1 MTSCI
6 KNLNDSCCIRFND
19 YDSNHEGGQLPDSF
33 CGAKQRDRV
42 VYPRGSNNRIWQG
55 LMAAVAFIGTGIA
68 TAQASFTTDS
78 TFLWVVIYL
87 FDVMFIMDISLNFY
101 LAYFTANGILV
112 TDRRKIVMRYLRGP
126 FVLDLLCVIPL
137 DFLAFAIQSQSM
149 ARSLAFLRL
158 NRVIKIYKCFV
169 YFCK

>member
-1 MTSCI
+1 
-6 KNLNDSCCIRFND
+6 
-19 YDSNHEGGQLPDSF
+19 
-33 CGAKQRDRV
+33 
-42 VYPRGSNNRIWQG
+42 
-55 LMAAVAFIGTGIA
+55 MAAVAFIGTGIA